1 MKESESNVFLQQN
14 QYPLQRKTV
23 SHLTLFGVVMKYQSM
38 ALNSKDYVSVCL
50 ISVAKEFWHSCRT
63 QWRRDFLKKPFQVGF
78 AEVWPI
84 ISVHRFSGKKWWKPV
99 FPCSLWCSPSQA
111 SSNAPW
117 VSLCCMT
124 APIHLQSMLNLHVQ
138 NIGPA
143 VCHVLQLCFF
153 SSGSLLIMSAA
164 WYCMLNCFHM
174 NYSDPDQTA
183 LTWLLHG
190 CDI

>member
-1 MKESESNVFLQQN
+1 MPNFCGQSI
-14 QYPLQRKTV
+14 
-23 SHLTLFGVVMKYQSM
+23 LTLMQDTVEKRFLEEAFSSGFCRGM
-38 ALNSKDYVSVCL
+38 ANNKC
-50 ISVAKEFWHSCRT
+50 
-63 QWRRDFLKKPFQVGF
+63 P
-78 AEVWPI
+78 PI
-84 ISVHRFSGKKWWKPV
+84 FRKKWWKPV

-117 VSLCCMT
+117 VSLCCIT

-138 NIGPA
+138 NVGPA

-153 SSGSLLIMSAA
+153 SSGSFLIMSAA